1 MNGREAT
8 ERRQRN
14 LEFFRRFM
22 PDLHGLVS
30 RHSPSSQLIFTDTGE
45 PDIQTPGGLVYQGR
59 LGEVVAGQLQRFW
72 RAPKRFLMPPLKPG
86 QFDKMTN
93 QFLDGLL
100 KRADAEK
107 IEFADAPTTPES
119 YFLAVFGIGLG
130 RHIDELVEKTD
141 CRFLM
146 IVDQG
151 VGSLCHSLDTYDW
164 HGLAAR
170 MESRGGTLSF
180 LIEDNPATVSE
191 YIIQCLGNVNPCSVD
206 GFTYFVHDDTEFPEK
221 VLDIVRRDQSLVLA
235 GLGFFFDETLMLR
248 NAYMNLRSGQSKVFY
263 RPEDIKIDGPVFIVA
278 TGPSLD
284 ASIPFL
290 RDNAD
295 KAVIISCGTALMPLV
310 KNGIVPDFHI
320 EIENISV
327 LPTVAPVAE
336 EHDLSSICLVAAS
349 TVDQEAPRF
358 FGRTVYFFRPGHSPY
373 PLLCDSDRYCLKFPD
388 PTVVNAGLSFA
399 LEVGFREIY
408 FFGVDLGTKGE
419 GLHHSIDSYHY
430 TDDPIIIPEVLKFE
444 IPLPGNFGGTCLTSK
459 GLLMTRAVLTNAMRN
474 YQDGYRY
481 FNCSDGAMI
490 EGAEPVLAETLSFPD
505 VPGGKHK
512 IVDGIIGG
520 FPVYT
525 SEKLNQAWDKQAF
538 TRAIDDFIEGM
549 AAYFQA
555 GGGFPDRKYLAD
567 LIKALSPHR
576 SDVTVEPTGVEK
588 AVRVLFRGTIKMVVI
603 SVEHFLAR
611 VADRRKAKAFADIAA
626 EEIIRTLEK
635 LRTAALEIVTDPET
649 PSPTIMEDGS
659 ASEIIAEMPFTFTNV
674 PRNAPCPCGSGKRFK
689 KCHGIGQ

>member
-1 MNGREAT
+1 MNVQVAT
-8 ERRQRN
+8 ERRERN

-30 RHSPSSQLIFTDTGE
+30 RHSPSSRLIFTDTGE
-45 PDIQTPGGLVYQGR
+45 PDIQTSGGLVYQGR

-72 RAPKRFLMPPLKPG
+72 QAPKRFLIPPLKPG
-86 QFDKMTN
+86 QFDKITN

-107 IEFADAPTTPES
+107 IEFANAPTTPES

-151 VGSLCHSLDTYDW
+151 VDSLCHSLDTYDW

-170 MESRGGTLSF
+170 MEARGGALSF
-180 LIEDNPATVSE
+180 LIEDNPAAVSE
-191 YIIQCLGNVNPCSVD
+191 YIIQCLGTVNPCSVD
-206 GFTYFVHDDTEFPEK
+206 GFTYFIHDDTEFSGK
-221 VLDIVRRDQSLVLA
+221 VFDIVRRDQSLVLA

-248 NAYMNLRSGQSKVFY
+248 NAYMNLRSGKSKVFH
-263 RPEDIKIDGPVFIVA
+263 RDEDARLDGPVFVVA
-278 TGPSLD
+278 SGPSLD
-284 ASIPFL
+284 ASIPFI

-295 KAVIISCGTALMPLV
+295 KAVIISSGSALRPLV
-310 KNGIVPDFHI
+310 KNGIMPDFHI
-320 EIENISV
+320 EVENIAV
-327 LPTVAPVAE
+327 LPLIAPVAE

-349 TVDQEAPRF
+349 TVDQEAQRF
-358 FGRTVYFFRPGHSPY
+358 FGRTVYFFRPGLSPY
-373 PLLCDSDRYCLKFPD
+373 PLLCDSDRNCLKFPD
-388 PTVVNAGLSFA
+388 PTVVNASLSFA
-399 LEVGFREIY
+399 LEVGFRDFY

-430 TDDPIIIPEVLKFE
+430 TDDPIVVPETLEFN
-444 IPLPGNFGGTCLTSK
+444 IPLPGNFGGTSLTSE
-459 GLLMTRAVLTNAMRN
+459 GLLLTRSVLTRAMRN

-490 EGAEPVLAETLSFPD
+490 EGAEPMLADTLSLPD
-505 VPGGKHK
+505 VPGGKDK
-512 IVDGIIGG
+512 IIDGIIGG

-525 SEKLNQAWDKQAF
+525 SEKLNQAWDHQAF
-538 TRAIDDFIEGM
+538 TRAIDDFIEDM
-549 AAYFQA
+549 AAQFQA
-555 GGGFPDRKYLAD
+555 GGIFPDRKYLTG
-567 LIKALSPHR
+567 LIKVLSPHQ
-576 SDVTVEPTGVEK
+576 SEVTVEPTGVEK
-588 AVRVLFRGTIKMVVI
+588 AVRLLFRGTIKMMVI
-603 SVEHFLAR
+603 CVEHFLAR
-611 VADRRKAKAFADIAA
+611 VADRRKANAFAGIAA

-635 LRTAALEIVTDPET
+635 LRTAALEIATDPET

-659 ASEIIAEMPFTFTNV
+659 ASEIIPELPYTFTNV
-674 PRNAPCPCGSGKRFK
+674 ARNAPCPCGSGKRFK